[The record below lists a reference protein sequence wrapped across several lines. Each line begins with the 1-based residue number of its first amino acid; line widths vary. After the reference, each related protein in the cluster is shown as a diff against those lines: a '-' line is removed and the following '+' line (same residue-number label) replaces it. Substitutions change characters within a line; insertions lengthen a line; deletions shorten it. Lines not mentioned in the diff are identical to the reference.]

1 MQFIETSDLKRGMR
15 LARPIYDKKGVLLFE
30 RNSKLSEQSIS
41 SVKNNGL
48 LGIYILDP
56 AEPLPPMS
64 EEDEEFERF
73 QTMTVFM
80 IQDELNTILKSK
92 KQNKLQTI
100 VNMIVKNYGH
110 LSSKINF
117 YQNLRSKE
125 DYVCR
130 HSLNVAMLCAMISH
144 VMNIRV
150 DEQLQTVEAA
160 LLHDIGKEKLPKE
173 VLFKQGATE
182 EDNVRIYGEQMSTLE
197 ILDDFS
203 EGPAVRRL
211 CVHALRSQHELTVD
225 GNVNAESMKKV
236 PIGAK
241 ILIVANRYDEMTAM
255 NLMGNSESEVLALKE
270 FYDHPELY
278 DPKVVEAL
286 VQSINILFAG
296 VSVEL
301 STGEKALVLVE
312 NPQDILRPTVLIF
325 RDNQIIDLSLPGNKD
340 IQVID
345 IVKTLDNRYI
355 MDNDTLT
362 QFMPQK

>member
-1 MQFIETSDLKRGMR
+1 MQFIEVSDLKMGMR

-64 EEDEEFERF
+64 EEDEAFERF
-73 QTMTVFM
+73 QIMTVFM
-80 IQDELNTILKSK
+80 IQDELSTILQSK

-100 VNMIVKNYGH
+100 ISTIVKNYGH
-110 LSSKINF
+110 LNGKINF

-125 DYVCR
+125 DYVYR

-160 LLHDIGKEKLPKE
+160 LVHDIGKEKLPKDI
-173 VLFKQGATE
+173 LFKHGATE
-182 EDNVRIYGEQMSTLE
+182 EDNVRIYGEQMAALE
-197 ILDDFS
+197 LLDDFS

-211 CVHALRSQHELTVD
+211 CVHALRSQQEFATEGTV
-225 GNVNAESMKKV
+225 NTEAMKKV
-236 PIGAK
+236 PIGAR

-255 NLMGNSESEVLALKE
+255 NLKGKSESEVTALRE
-270 FYDHPELY
+270 FYDNPELY

-286 VQSINILFAG
+286 TQSVNILFAG

-301 STGEKALVLVE
+301 STGDKALVLVE
-312 NPQDILRPTVLIF
+312 NPQDILKPTVLIF
-325 RDNQIIDLSLPGNKD
+325 RDNKIIDLSLPGNKD
-340 IQVID
+340 IQVVD

-355 MDNDTLT
+355 MDTDTLS
-362 QFMPQK
+362 QFMPSK